1 MIPNGKI
8 LQAAVPVQKDAA
20 SSDPSHWHG
29 DLGGSIT
36 GESALRST
44 CEKFFGGIRKRIGNR
59 RRGGVCGWRIR
70 LAAGQRDCRSESSGR
85 GSNQEFSAGG
95 FVHGRHQTSSRV
107 NLRSHLRATMA
118 G

>member
-8 LQAAVPVQKDAA
+8 LQAAVPVQANAA
-20 SSDPSHWHG
+20 GSDPSDWHG
-29 DLGGSIT
+29 DLGGAVT

-70 LAAGQRDCRSESSGR
+70 LAAGQRDCRSESGGR
-85 GSNQEFSAGG
+85 SSDQELSAGG
-95 FVHGRHQTSSRV
+95 FVHGRHRTSSRG
-107 NLRSHLRATMA
+107 NLRSHLCPTMA